1 MDDNTND
8 NTNGNMDMH
17 NNPNPLFSRHQI
29 ILAALLGGP
38 LPAGYLVSRNL
49 RNISRSRASILAK
62 WSGYILALLVFVIL
76 TVFWQRGGLNV
87 VVFQDRWLGR
97 FEISLLILFLVHA
110 SLAGTMWLGVRWIQK
125 RDGRHTGVRVLP
137 VFPNK
142 KYAVVQVI
150 PYLFLGLGLSIY
162 YLFSGP
168 FRFTF
173 LVIYLLP
180 HIYLYGHLKQV
191 FTGGRSRVI
200 FTGVFL
206 LILLLFP
213 VSMLLN
219 EDSGLS
225 FVRYMQLGGYY
236 YLPVLLYGLLFY
248 VLFDLFR
255 IINYLSGVFPRPA
268 INRRRVR
275 SVVFAGILMLTA
287 IIVAVGI
294 HRFNHTRVHTYQI
307 KVPQRSGKLDH
318 LTIAM
323 AADLHLSR
331 ITRTGFVEQFV
342 EKINAQDPDLVLLVG
357 DIVESGGDVSGK
369 QSFSNHFKQ
378 LQSKYGVFA
387 VEGNHEHYG
396 RSSDF
401 NFFDHA
407 GITLLRDTVVV
418 VDGGLALIGRR
429 DRHERKRDPLDQL
442 LERAPDS
449 LPRLV
454 MDHQPYHLQQAANQ
468 EIDVQ
473 FSGHT
478 HHGQLWPLNH
488 ITEAIY
494 EISWGHE
501 KIRDTHF
508 FVTCGAQGWGPPVK
522 TSSRSEVMLV
532 EVEFVAD

>member
-1 MDDNTND
+1 MQKYRLKTSS
-8 NTNGNMDMH
+8 
-17 NNPNPLFSRHQI
+17 SRIRLI
-29 ILAALLGGP
+29 IVLLLAG
-38 LPAGYLVSRNL
+38 AG
-49 RNISRSRASILAK
+49 
-62 WSGYILALLVFVIL
+62 L
-76 TVFWQRGGLNV
+76 TLYFIFGGL
-87 VVFQDRWLGR
+87 
-97 FEISLLILFLVHA
+97 
-110 SLAGTMWLGVRWIQK
+110 
-125 RDGRHTGVRVLP
+125 
-137 VFPNK
+137 
-142 KYAVVQVI
+142 
-150 PYLFLGLGLSIY
+150 
-162 YLFSGP
+162 

-180 HIYLYGHLKQV
+180 HIYLYGHLKRV

-206 LILLLFP
+206 LIILLFP
-213 VSMLLN
+213 VSMLLD
-219 EDSGLS
+219 EDAGSS
-225 FVRYMQLGGYY
+225 FVKYMQLGGYY

-248 VLFDLFR
+248 GLFDLFR
-255 IINYLSGVFPRPA
+255 IINYLTGIFPRPA

-275 SVVFAGILMLTA
+275 SVVFTGILILTA

-323 AADLHLSR
+323 AADLHLSQ

-369 QSFSNHFKQ
+369 QSFSNHLKQ

-396 RSSDF
+396 RRTGF
-401 NFFDHA
+401 NFFEES
-407 GITLLRDTVVV
+407 GIQLLRDTSVV
-418 VDGGLALIGRR
+418 VDKGVALVGRR
-429 DRHERKRDPLDQL
+429 DRHERDRASLEQL
-442 LERAPDS
+442 LKQAPDS
-449 LPRLV
+449 LPRIV
-454 MDHQPYHLQQAANQ
+454 MDHQPYHLHQAARQ
-468 EIDVQ
+468 DMHVQ